1 VSPAPDLSH
10 GFPEPIPVA
19 APTRVADLLAAAPD
33 SPVRVLHACVDT
45 VHLEVAGQAV
55 GVTAA
60 GAPGLPH
67 ALRTNLRRLPAAG
80 SSATGLT
87 AYVDSG
93 LLHLGGRALVAAR
106 LVDVRAPRIDA
117 ARMPKTSPAAAHGT
131 PRSRGAG
138 LVAVASPI
146 TAESVADLVGRGEGL
161 TPLGD
166 DVLCGW
172 LAAHRAAGVPTP
184 EVDEAVRRSLP
195 RTTTLSA
202 TLLECAV
209 SGEVADVAAAYLRAL
224 GTPRAPAARAALG
237 DLGHSS
243 GEGLAHGIDLALASM
258 AGQVAAA

>member
-1 VSPAPDLSH
+1 
-10 GFPEPIPVA
+10 VA
-19 APTRVADLLAAAPD
+19 APPGVAAWLRDAPD
-33 SPVRVLHACVDT
+33 GPVRVLHASRDT
-45 VHLEVAGQAV
+45 LHLDVGGRAV
-55 GVTAA
+55 GVAA
-60 GAPGLPH
+60 IGAPGLPH
-67 ALRTNLRRLPAAG
+67 ALRTNLATVLPPG
-80 SSATGLT
+80 SSGGLPT
-87 AYVDSG
+87 AYVESG
-93 LLHLGGRALVAAR
+93 ILRLDGRALVAGR

-172 LAAHRAAGVPTP
+172 LAAHRAGGVPTP

>member
-1 VSPAPDLSH
+1 
-10 GFPEPIPVA
+10 VA
-19 APTRVADLLAAAPD
+19 APPRVAAWLRDAPD
-33 SPVRVLHACVDT
+33 GPVRVLHASRDT
-45 VHLEVAGQAV
+45 LHLDVGGRAV
-55 GVTAA
+55 GVAA
-60 GAPGLPH
+60 IGAPGLPH
-67 ALRTNLRRLPAAG
+67 ALRTNLATVLPPG
-80 SSATGLT
+80 SSGGLPT
-87 AYVDSG
+87 AYVESG
-93 LLHLGGRALVAAR
+93 ILRLDGRALVAGR

-138 LVAVASPI
+138 LAAVASPI

-172 LAAHRAAGVPTP
+172 LAAHRAGGVPTP